1 MNYRHAYHAGNF
13 ADVYKHSVL
22 IALIETLKIKPTP
35 FCYLETH
42 AGKGLY
48 SLLDPESQKTLEY
61 VSGIQRIWEIEPKT
75 QEIQFYA
82 HLVARF
88 NQQQLRYYPGSP
100 LLVAAL
106 LRPEDRGILVELHPE
121 EIQLLKTSLRHN
133 RQLAIHQGEGYLA
146 LKAFLPPKEK
156 RGLLLIDPPFEQQ
169 QEEFGSILNSLNLI
183 HQRWR
188 QGIVLIW
195 YPIKHRHSIER
206 FHQQLKNSPFEKIL
220 MAELLL
226 FPDDN
231 ALKLNG
237 SGLILLNA
245 PWQFEQVIGSILLE
259 LKELLAIDPRFAKVN
274 LGSLK

>member
-22 IALIETLKIKPTP
+22 VALIETLKTKPTP

-61 VSGIQRIWEIEPKT
+61 VSGIQRIWETAPKT
-75 QEIQFYA
+75 PEIQFYA
-82 HLVARF
+82 QLVARF
-88 NQQQLRYYPGSP
+88 NQQRLHYYPGSP
-100 LLVAAL
+100 LLAAAL

-121 EIQLLKTSLRHN
+121 EIQLLKTVLRHN
-133 RQLAIHQGEGYLA
+133 RQLAVHQGEGYLA

-156 RGLLLIDPPFEQQ
+156 RGLLLIDPSFEQQ
-169 QEEFGSILNSLNLI
+169 REEFGLIINSLKLI
-183 HQRWR
+183 YQRWR

-195 YPIKHRHSIER
+195 YPIKHRHAIEH

-220 MAELLL
+220 VAELLL

-237 SGLILLNA
+237 SGLVIFNA
-245 PWQFEQVIGSILLE
+245 PWQFERVISSILGE
-259 LKELLAIDPRFAKVN
+259 LKELLAIDSRFAKVN
-274 LGSLK
+274 LRSLK